1 MSIEDFSTKYAHD
14 GAEDRKVFNISDPE
28 YREAVRLIQVWIGN
42 GMLSHIF
49 FDPMALAGVLRQ
61 AYDQGRLDERAAL
74 KRAPDLEGLKAELA
88 HWEAPPERAPK

>member
-1 MSIEDFSTKYAHD
+1 MAIEEFSTKYAHD

-49 FDPMALAGVLRQ
+49 VDPMALAGVLRQ
-61 AYDQGRLDERAAL
+61 AYDQGRQDERAAL
-74 KRAPDLEGLKAELA
+74 KGVIKHLVDGCELA
-88 HWEAPPERAPK
+88 GPSGIPEGAPK